1 MVNTLFK
8 RGFFLWKYI
17 VLESLIMNETFLITK
32 RDEMETLYQNI
43 SLSIYQRVLPFP
55 YRQIFEKKIKKNK
68 EIKKLKSRKNVML
81 LVFSCFSLII
91 SLYKIVNQPLQKHFF
106 CILSIVVFNG

>member
-55 YRQIFEKKIKKNK
+55 YKQIFEKKKNK
-68 EIKKLKSRKNVML
+68 TYKSRKNVML
-81 LVFSCFSLII
+81 LVFSCFSLIV
-91 SLYKIVNQPLQKHFF
+91 SLYKIANQPLQKHFF
-106 CILSIVVFNG
+106 VYFQM